1 VEMILCGP
9 GRVIGRGFLPTDGA
23 PRERGST
30 MAQLFGTSSCLRQH
44 FVAKG
49 QQISGN
55 PRGGIG
61 EKRQHIDLGVPEIMS
76 LVRLCGE
83 AFRRQARIFRT
94 RRGLQDVKE
103 VEADRLLDF
112 YGSAVRTVLSDIPD
126 AYIAAVPKV
135 VHVLLLSGEQRLES
149 LTFYPI

>member
-1 VEMILCGP
+1 
-9 GRVIGRGFLPTDGA
+9 
-23 PRERGST
+23 

-44 FVAKG
+44 LVAKG

-55 PRGGIG
+55 PGRGIG
-61 EKRQHIDLGVPEIMS
+61 EKRKHIDFGVPEIMS
-76 LVRLCGE
+76 LVRLSGE

-112 YGSAVRTVLSDIPD
+112 HGGAGCTVLSDIPD
-126 AYIAAVPKV
+126 SYIAPVPKI
-135 VHVLLLSGEQRLES
+135 VHVLLLSGES
-149 LTFYPI
+149 LLASPTFYPIHPPPHTPAN